1 MLGYPYDAVNDR
13 KPFLITCWFTTQDWL
28 KGHRDL
34 ARRFVDAL
42 AETSRWANANPGQ
55 TAPILAKYIKLSP
68 EVLASMTRATY
79 GRGLAVNEIQTVL
92 DLAYKDKLFAPAIS
106 AAAIMPSV

>member
-1 MLGYPYDAVNDR
+1 
-13 KPFLITCWFTTQDWL
+13 
-28 KGHRDL
+28 
-34 ARRFVDAL
+34 
-42 AETSRWANANPGQ
+42 
-55 TAPILAKYIKLSP
+55 
-68 EVLASMTRATY
+68 MTRATY